1 MNIIPLILFL
11 IFGTLII
18 SGYINS
24 YIKGI
29 DLWNGIN
36 NITLRNIYIAM
47 ILLST
52 ISGIYLIHFYTT
64 SQIKHPTLLYSGL
77 LFLLTFST
85 VWAWAPYYHE
95 KIILLLVSIGPLL
108 LLINNSIEFESSP
121 KNIIALV
128 ACIILL
134 VQTFGFDFM
143 IWSHA
148 VF

>member
-1 MNIIPLILFL
+1 MNIAPLILF
-11 IFGTLII
+11 IIYGIAII

-24 YIKGI
+24 YIKSI
-29 DLWNGIN
+29 DLWNGIYN
-36 NITLRNIYIAM
+36 KTLRNTYIAM

-52 ISGIYLIHFYTT
+52 MAGIYLMYFYTT
-64 SQIKHPTLLYSGL
+64 NPIEHPILLYTGI

-85 VWAWAPYYHE
+85 IWAWAPYYNE
-95 KIILLLVSIGPLL
+95 KLILLLVSIGPLL

-134 VQTFGFDFM
+134 IQTFAFDFM